1 MSTTPLKLWLGLL
14 MMFAGPFFFCCGCME
29 FQHATETTA
38 EPLNVKL
45 SELESGSVP
54 TNKHL
59 CIGPHVACYFALY
72 YEYYQREGDNAAP
85 GPDQKLA
92 SVVYPI
98 VSEQYFTG
106 TFLFDELDELDEPSE
121 SGGTNESEETVEP
134 RESDERDDASADAD
148 PVTDHDDKSLAD
160 LGSEPEVEP
169 PAAPKFAV
177 LVETKRFRRLKD
189 VPDDDIRREES
200 VQGLVLER
208 GKGLS
213 SRERALLSAE
223 FPGTEFD
230 RVLVLKE
237 GKRPWPAWKSLGML
251 LGGVSIV
258 PLGMVL
264 AIWGL
269 VEWVARPRRRPQV
282 VDLESADPQT
292 PPPW

>member
-160 LGSEPEVEP
+160 LGSGAGLPGIPIKIVRP
-169 PAAPKFAV
+169 
-177 LVETKRFRRLKD
+177 D
-189 VPDDDIRREES
+189 VVVTLIE
-200 VQGLVLER
+200 
-208 GKGLS
+208 
-213 SRERALLSAE
+213 SRERRASFLAAVVRELRLEQVRVMNARAE
-223 FPGTEFD
+223 QAATEEPGSFGAVVVRCAGD
-230 RVLVLKE
+230 LRHVMPVAAKLVA
-237 GKRPWPAWKSLGML
+237 P
-251 LGGVSIV
+251 GGVV
-258 PLGMVL
+258 VAAGPPATRPLPMGT
-264 AIWGL
+264 WC
-269 VEWVARPRRRPQV
+269 EVAGIREGHTRRFAVYRP
-282 VDLESADPQT
+282 
-292 PPPW
+292 